1 MKTQTNNNIENK
13 INITSS
19 SVLSSNYEPI
29 NVTLYENQ
37 NKYFRSKIN
46 QNNWIFEFKEN
57 KIIPTNYPIKSYKN
71 GKNGCHPKSWI
82 IEGSN
87 DNSKWE
93 KLDEQN

>member
-19 SVLSSNYEPI
+19 SVLSSNHEPI

-46 QNNWIFEFKEN
+46 QNNWICFEFKEN
-57 KIIPTNYPIKSYKN
+57 
-71 GKNGCHPKSWI
+71 
-82 IEGSN
+82 
-87 DNSKWE
+87 
-93 KLDEQN
+93 